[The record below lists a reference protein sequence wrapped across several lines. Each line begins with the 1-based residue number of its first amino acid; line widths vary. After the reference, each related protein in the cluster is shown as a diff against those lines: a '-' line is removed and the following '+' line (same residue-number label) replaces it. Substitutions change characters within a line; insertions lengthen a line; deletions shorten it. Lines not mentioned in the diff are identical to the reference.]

1 MSQKLLSSY
10 DSSSV
15 PLGVTSHYYLK
26 DVYIILSALMD
37 ENKILQDS
45 FFARKKKKKIT
56 CQGNHSSQTCGSEG
70 LLLSMP
76 VWQITKLFRGLENTS
91 THSVALG
98 NHENDNSQVTF
109 SEVTVNGQRTCPG
122 RPELIT
128 PTKGT
133 FSL

>member
-45 FFARKKKKKIT
+45 FFARKKKKKKSPAKVIT
-56 CQGNHSSQTCGSEG
+56 QIKPVVVRVCCCPCQCGKSPSFLGAWKIHPLILWLSETMKMTT
-70 LLLSMP
+70 L
-76 VWQITKLFRGLENTS
+76 K
-91 THSVALG
+91 
-98 NHENDNSQVTF
+98 
-109 SEVTVNGQRTCPG
+109 
-122 RPELIT
+122 
-128 PTKGT
+128 
-133 FSL
+133 

>member
-10 DSSSV
+10 DTSSV

-45 FFARKKKKKIT
+45 FFARKKKKKKIT
-56 CQGNHSSQTCGSEG
+56 CQGNHSNQTCGSEG

-91 THSVALG
+91 THSVAL
-98 NHENDNSQVTF
+98 
-109 SEVTVNGQRTCPG
+109 
-122 RPELIT
+122 
-128 PTKGT
+128 
-133 FSL
+133 